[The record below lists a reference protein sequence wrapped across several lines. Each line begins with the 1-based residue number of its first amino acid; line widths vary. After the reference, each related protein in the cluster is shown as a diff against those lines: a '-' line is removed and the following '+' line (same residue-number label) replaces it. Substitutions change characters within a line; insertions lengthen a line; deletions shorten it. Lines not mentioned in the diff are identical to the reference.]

1 MLNKFYCIEGEI
13 MSGFIEEETQ
23 EFNLR
28 NQDKVTLSVRLS
40 VQEDLILQELADS
53 WDTTRQDI
61 ITRLI
66 QKYIVGEWKNKY
78 KDDKQ
83 TETLSE
89 TEQPESANVS
99 YFLLNTNSVNDV
111 ADHDFM
117 MNNHYAA
124 AFEDGYKEKIQ
135 RIKAGDYVFLYAS
148 GKGIVAYGV
157 ADGKVQ
163 KTHHYNVEDKT
174 YFQKL
179 NNFVDL
185 KDNPIKARQV
195 KAILGRSFPF
205 AQTLSEIFDGDK
217 ILKFIDE
224 MK

>member
-1 MLNKFYCIEGEI
+1 MV
-13 MSGFIEEETQ
+13 GFIEEENQ

-28 NQDKVTLSVRLS
+28 NQDKITLSVRLS
-40 VQEDLILQELADS
+40 IQEDLILQELADS
-53 WDTTRQDI
+53 WDTTRQEI

-66 QKYIVGEWKNKY
+66 QKYIVDEWKAKY

-83 TETLSE
+83 HETNDVKP
-89 TEQPESANVS
+89 PENQQVS

-117 MNNHYAA
+117 MNNQYAA

-135 RIKAGDYVFLYAS
+135 RIKKGDYVFLYAS
-148 GKGIVAYGV
+148 GRGIVAYGV
-157 ADGKVQ
+157 ASGEVQ

-179 NNFVDL
+179 NGFVDL
-185 KDNPIKARQV
+185 SAKPIKARQI
-195 KAILGRSFPF
+195 KTILGRSFPF

-217 ILKFIDE
+217 ILKFIAE
-224 MK
+224 NQ

>member
-1 MLNKFYCIEGEI
+1 MA
-13 MSGFIEEETQ
+13 GFIEEENQ

-28 NQDKVTLSVRLS
+28 NQDKITLSVRLS

-53 WDTTRQDI
+53 WDTTRQEI

-66 QKYIVGEWKNKY
+66 QKYIVDEWKAKY

-83 TETLSE
+83 HETNDVK
-89 TEQPESANVS
+89 QPENQQAS

-117 MNNHYAA
+117 MNNQYAA

-135 RIKAGDYVFLYAS
+135 RIKSGDYVFLYAS
-148 GKGIVAYGV
+148 GRGIVAYGV
-157 ADGKVQ
+157 ASGEVQ

-179 NNFVDL
+179 NGFVDL
-185 KDNPIKARQV
+185 SAKPIKARQI
-195 KAILGRSFPF
+195 KTILGRSFPF

-217 ILKFIDE
+217 ILNFIAE
-224 MK
+224 NQ